1 ASVSQVLP
9 ETFIDK
15 LARLRPEGNKW
26 LLGFVILATPILAY
40 FAQQVRF
47 DSDLMHLN
55 YLSPELK
62 AAEEELNRDNA
73 YALSAVFIVAKDNSM
88 ESALEQLET
97 ETPKIDALHKAGLI
111 RNCLNPTVILPSK
124 KEQERRL

>member
-1 ASVSQVLP
+1 QDLGLFAAASLAGASLFTLIFLPHLIPTQKASVSQVLP

-73 YALSAVFIVAKDNSM
+73 YALSAVFIV
-88 ESALEQLET
+88 
-97 ETPKIDALHKAGLI
+97 
-111 RNCLNPTVILPSK
+111 
-124 KEQERRL
+124 